1 MKPLIVNLRGNNGSG
16 KSTVAR
22 LLMKKGRPCPASSML
37 LSDKITVI
45 DIPGCKQQWAVI
57 GKYTTQCGG
66 CDALSGTDEI
76 IALVQKVVAL
86 GHNVFLE
93 GVLMS
98 DYYGKLG
105 EYSAQFN
112 ERWVFAYMDT
122 PVEECLRRVQAR
134 RKAKGNTKPFDPA
147 KKLYPRHKGIERSR
161 RTIEQLHER
170 RTLTLPWQKPHADAD
185 AVNTK
190 GRLTYANQRTI
201 QVH

>member
-22 LLMKKGRPCPASSML
+22 LLMKSNAQPLRTTE
-37 LSDKITVI
+37 DKIWGYKFIVK
-45 DIPGCKQQWAVI
+45 GCKRAWVVI
-57 GKYTTQCGG
+57 GKYTSECGG

-105 EYSAQFN
+105 EYSAQFG

-147 KKLYPRHKGIERSR
+147 KKLYPRHKGIKRSR
-161 RTIEQLHER
+161 RTIEQLGR
-170 RTLTLPWQKPHADAD
+170 RTLTLPWQNPMPPLL
-185 AVNTK
+185 
-190 GRLTYANQRTI
+190 RLIRKEG
-201 QVH
+201 